1 MNQLSCIL
9 SIGISLI
16 FLYYI
21 FEIEREDCNC
31 IFDWRLKF
39 IKSYNAGLIFV
50 NLILLSLDKISINLK
65 SYILSILMVLN
76 VIHVYAVYTLIEE
89 LEEQRCACAVE
100 DNKNLHNILY
110 YYRYV
115 MLLSIIGSFLIL
127 VSSIRIL
134 LIIGDAY
141 NDGKSINFLRKK
153 GKLVVKRSK
162 K

>member
-1 MNQLSCIL
+1 MNNISCIL
-9 SIGISLI
+9 GVCISLV

-21 FEIEREDCNC
+21 YEIEKEHCNC
-31 IFDWRLKF
+31 INDWRLEY
-39 IKSYNAGLIFV
+39 IKMYNGGLIIV
-50 NLILLSLDKISINLK
+50 NIILLLLQSISINFK
-65 SYILSILMVLN
+65 SYLLAILMILN
-76 VIHVYAVYTLIEE
+76 VIHVYAVYTLIGD
-89 LEEQRCACAVE
+89 LEKQRCACAVE
-100 DNKNLHNILY
+100 DNKHLHNVLY

-141 NDGKSINFLRKK
+141 ADNKSIKFSNKK
-153 GKLVVKRSK
+153 GNMVVKRSK